1 MEEPTPSARYG
12 LIARL
17 FHWSMA
23 LIVIGLLG
31 VGFYMAGLDFS
42 PFKLQLYGLHKSFGL
57 LILGLVALRILWRL
71 VRPPPGSLPTHA
83 AWEKAVAK
91 LTHFLLYAGMIG
103 MPLTGWIMSSAG
115 DFPIPFFGLFEVPD
129 VTAKNEALFRLTR
142 ELHEVFGI
150 CLLGAI
156 LLHFAGAVKHHLI
169 DRDETLRRMGGN
181 MAMAVLGAALLVGPV
196 YFVSHELLKEF
207 RGKAAEGEQAVL
219 EDQAKNSKAPV
230 EAAQDVWVIDHDQS
244 AIKFQATQYGQS
256 FEGQFGRFDGTIIFD
271 PENLDGARADIE
283 IDIAS
288 IKTGSEDRDIQAKG
302 SDWFN
307 VAEFPKAHFKA
318 GRFEAKGQDESGAN
332 RYTAYGDLTI
342 RGATIQVE
350 LPFTLS
356 ISQNEEGKSRA
367 RMEGQMTLQR
377 LDFGI
382 GQGQWESTE
391 AIGNNVVLSVEIKV
405 QRF

>member
-1 MEEPTPSARYG
+1 MEQPTPSARYG
-12 LIARL
+12 LISRG

-23 LIVIGLLG
+23 LVVIGLLG
-31 VGFYMAGLDFS
+31 AGFYMAGLDFS
-42 PFKLQLYGLHKSFGL
+42 PFKLQLYGLHKSFGF
-57 LILGLVALRILWRL
+57 LILGLVVLRILWRL
-71 VRPPPGSLPTHA
+71 VRTPPGSLPTHA

-142 ELHEVFGI
+142 ELHEIFGI
-150 CLLGAI
+150 CLLGAV
-156 LLHFAGAVKHHLI
+156 LLHFAGAVKHHII

-181 MAMAVLGAALLVGPV
+181 TLVAVLAIVLLALPVTLAARS
-196 YFVSHELLKEF
+196 FLKEVTM
-207 RGKAAEGEQAVL
+207 AQAEAVNVAGD
-219 EDQAKNSKAPV
+219 EEVMPV
-230 EAAQDVWVIDHDQS
+230 AQVPQGAWVISHSQS
-244 AIKFQATQYGQS
+244 AIKFEVTQYGQS
-256 FEGQFGRFDGTIIFD
+256 FEGQFGNFDGTIIFD
-271 PENLDGARADIE
+271 PENLDTARVDIE
-283 IDIAS
+283 VDIAS
-288 IKTGSEDRDIQAKG
+288 IKTGSEDRDAQAKG
-302 SDWFN
+302 SEWFN

-318 GRFEAKGQDESGAN
+318 DRFEARGQDESGAN

-342 RGATIQVE
+342 RGVAIPVE

-356 ISQNEEGKSRA
+356 ISQNDDGKSLA
-367 RMEGQMTLQR
+367 RMEGQMTVQR

-391 AIGNNVVLSVEIKV
+391 AIGNPVPLKISVTAHK
-405 QRF
+405 